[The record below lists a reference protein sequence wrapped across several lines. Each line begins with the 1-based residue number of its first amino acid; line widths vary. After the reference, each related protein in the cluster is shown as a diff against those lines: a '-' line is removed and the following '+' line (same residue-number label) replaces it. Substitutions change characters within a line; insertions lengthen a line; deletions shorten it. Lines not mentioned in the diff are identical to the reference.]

1 MTANEQALLAQM
13 QDLGYSHG
21 LCITALQILSQDK
34 LAVSDMLA
42 FIYDEHNPQKR
53 TLSRKWQ
60 ECVKPIV
67 GHHRL
72 RYEYNNPVEALR
84 NLPLQTYSRTII

>member
-21 LCITALQILSQDK
+21 LCITALQIISQDK

-42 FIYDEHNPQKR
+42 FIYDEQP
-53 TLSRKWQ
+53 SE

-67 GHHRL
+67 GTPSVKVR
-72 RYEYNNPVEALR
+72 
-84 NLPLQTYSRTII
+84 I

>member
-42 FIYDEHNPQKR
+42 FIYDERPTEEDFIKKMAR
-53 TLSRKWQ
+53 ISDAKTWD
-60 ECVKPIV
+60 
-67 GHHRL
+67 
-72 RYEYNNPVEALR
+72 
-84 NLPLQTYSRTII
+84 TIG